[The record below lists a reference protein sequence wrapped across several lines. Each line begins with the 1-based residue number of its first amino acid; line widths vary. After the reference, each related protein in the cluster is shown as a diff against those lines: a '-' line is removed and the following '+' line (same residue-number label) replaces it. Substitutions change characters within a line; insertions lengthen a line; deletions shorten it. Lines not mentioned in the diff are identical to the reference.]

1 MKRFFSLLCA
11 VALVLSTTAAPQFKS
26 FNPVAQPK
34 VSVAKVVK
42 PSGMKTAV
50 PVKITDKKQ
59 VLEQNSV
66 RKVAKAP
73 KAKQTT
79 TNVAVSKASATYYA
93 ADNDI
98 YYALYNE
105 DKSVIYCFDIVCA
118 EGQEDVVSGQT
129 YTLAD
134 MLSTYCEWVYASDVN
149 NGTAFT
155 AASFTKTVAADGS
168 YTIVASATDE
178 NGDVFNLSYAESAFV
193 PQTYNLTMA
202 KASFEYSSSYSDMY
216 VSMNDADENYYFYFD
231 ILLPSGQKTLESGK
245 TYTLADMDA
254 DYTKGADYVNMEYI
268 NFASASFTRID
279 AVDGSFTVSAVVVDK
294 KGNTWNISYSQA
306 APEISYQSLT
316 LNGTAEPG
324 SSYSLIEAANADT
337 TIYVSLFLYS
347 SSLEGS
353 FTEEDLITYY
363 SLSYILFGG
372 VEYDI
377 EAANFTVAYS
387 EQAGAYIVSGTV
399 NGVDPDDATNQVVFT
414 ITLTCQGPAPAAKS
428 DMTFQFQLTDSSI
441 IIKPSV
447 NDELWDWYLADT
459 ATYNY
464 YGADYIASAIY
475 SNYGTQYAT
484 SGEYEMT
491 FEYLYSQGY
500 SAGEQVLIIWGCDDN
515 GVTTDAATLA
525 FTLPEKQYVSDMTFA
540 FQYTDT
546 SVIVIPSNNTELWA
560 YYLVDSAT
568 YNDYCGN
575 NPDYVASVIYSN
587 QGTTYADTA
596 SIEFSLESM
605 VAAGYNGKVYLI
617 VWGCDENQVTTKAA
631 ECVIILPEKQ
641 VVPSDMEFSFT
652 PFSGG
657 VTVTPSNNVDPW
669 DFAIITAA
677 QFASIGNDADFV
689 AEYFYSE
696 NGDDNAYPGPYDLIY
711 SENGVTEDG
720 SYVLIVWGANGG
732 VTTPAAVYAFSI
744 GDETAIDEIDAAVK
758 ANKVIRNGQLFIEK
772 GSVRFNA
779 NGILVK

>member
-1 MKRFFSLLCA
+1 MKRFFSFLCA
-11 VALVLSTTAAPQFKS
+11 VELVLSTTAAPQLKS
-26 FNPVAQPK
+26 FNPAAQPK
-34 VSVAKVVK
+34 VSVDRIEK
-42 PSGMKTAV
+42 PSGKKTAV

-59 VLEQNSV
+59 VLEQNSI

-79 TNVAVSKASATYYA
+79 TNVAVSKASSTYYD

-105 DKSVIYCFDIVCA
+105 DKSVIYCFDIYCA
-118 EGQEDVVSGQT
+118 EGQKDVVSGQT

-134 MLSTYCEWVYASDVN
+134 MYATYCEWVHSNDTY
-149 NGTAFT
+149 NGTAFVS
-155 AASFTKTVAADGS
+155 ASFTKTVAADGS

-178 NGDVFNLSYAESAFV
+178 NGDVFNLSYAESAYV
-193 PQTYNLTMA
+193 PQTYNMVMA
-202 KASFEYSSSYSDMY
+202 KASFEYYSSYSDMY
-216 VSMNDADENYYFYFD
+216 IAMNDADENYYFYFD
-231 ILLPSGQKTLESGK
+231 IRLPSGQKTLESGK
-245 TYTLADMDA
+245 TYTLDDMDA
-254 DYTKGADYVNMEYI
+254 QYTKGADYVNMEYI
-268 NFASASFTRID
+268 TYASASFTRTD
-279 AVDGSFTVSAVVVDK
+279 AVDGSFTVSAVVVDT

-306 APEISYQSLT
+306 APEISYQTLV

-347 SSLEGS
+347 SSLEGTY
-353 FTEEDLITYY
+353 TEEDLITSY

-414 ITLTCQGPAPAAKS
+414 ITLTCQGPAPAAQS
-428 DMTFQFQLTDSSI
+428 DMTFQFQLTDSSVI
-441 IIKPSV
+441 VKPST
-447 NDELWDWYLADT
+447 NEELWDWYLADT

-464 YGADYIASAIY
+464 FGGDYIASYMY
-475 SNYGTQYAT
+475 SKYGTEFAT
-484 SGEYEMT
+484 SGEYEYT

-515 GVTTDAATLA
+515 GVTTDAATFA
-525 FTLPEKQYVSDMTFA
+525 FTLPEKQYVSDMTFS

-546 SVIVIPSNNTELWA
+546 SVVVIPSNNTELWA

-568 YNDYCGN
+568 YSYYCGN
-575 NPDYVASVIYSN
+575 NPDYVASVIYGN

-605 VAAGYNGKVYLI
+605 VAAGYEGKVILI
-617 VWGCDENQVTTKAA
+617 VWGCDSNQVTTKAA

-657 VTVTPSNNVDPW
+657 VTVTPSNDVDPW
-669 DFAIITAA
+669 DLAIITAET
-677 QFASIGNDADFV
+677 FASVGNDADFV

-696 NGDDNAYPGPYDLIY
+696 NGDDNAYPGAYDV
-711 SENGVTEDG
+711 NFADFGVTEDG

-732 VTTPAAVYAFSI
+732 VTTPAAVYYFSI
-744 GDETAIDEIDAAVK
+744 GGTTAIENADAAVK
-758 ANKVIRNGQLFIEK
+758 AVKVIRNGQLLIEK
-772 GSVRFNA
+772 GNALFNA